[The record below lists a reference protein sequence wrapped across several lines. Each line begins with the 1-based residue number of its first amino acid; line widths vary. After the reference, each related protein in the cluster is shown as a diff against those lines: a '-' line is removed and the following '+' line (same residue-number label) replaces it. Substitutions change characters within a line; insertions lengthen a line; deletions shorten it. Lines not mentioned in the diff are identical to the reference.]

1 MRKITIKSV
10 FLMAA
15 LAMGATGAW
24 AQNIL
29 YSQNY
34 EAEGATVDW
43 TTSVAGRFDPII
55 AVDTDENHYLAADPT
70 KTYNNGATLTANDLN
85 VAAGNITMLFDLRL
99 GNANSGTPAFT
110 VYDAEG
116 AVLFELKA
124 TAKSVTTWIVNGDA
138 ENPVTLDG
146 TNYINN
152 STVSDRPWYRF
163 QLSYNNEVTYLTIT
177 AVATGTVVLERTI
190 ITGKSSVGGVK
201 KMTFATSKS
210 LAKFAIDNVVVREI
224 ADGDLPSA
232 AATSYTIKYVNENNE
247 SIRED
252 LTVNSVAGEEVTASE
267 AQMSAITYNT
277 KKYLYKSGNAV
288 ITLDENADNNVIVL
302 VYREAS
308 VYSYSIKAIDN
319 AETPNELKVLLS
331 GSGFESDVINLL
343 YPRYINAEGTLY
355 EAPANDKR
363 YTMSYELSEDN
374 FYQTV
379 TYSPTEVTGVLYY
392 VEGEEIEGA
401 TVLNTGNTAIRSSQA
416 QSGYAP
422 ENLTIKKLSAGR
434 YTLTAGL
441 YAPSSA
447 GATFN
452 FVVGS
457 HSFSLSTPNTNLANV
472 TSDEFIVTEDTD
484 LVLQAGGGNSAA
496 IDYLYIVRVGDIPT
510 SVDATITSAGYAT
523 FSSSYAL
530 DFSGV
535 TDLKAYVASSLTV
548 DGAVVMTRV
557 EGAVPAN
564 TGLLLKGSSASIPVA
579 ASATAPAANF
589 LVATVAEAPVAAS
602 ADGAYNYML
611 ANGDNGL
618 GFYKV
623 ETATTS
629 AAGKAYLQTTTALGE
644 ASGTK
649 AVKMIFSDGAV
660 TGISEINSAAV
671 AADGVYYNLNGVRVQ
686 NPAKG
691 LYILNGKKVMK

>member
-589 LVATVAEAPVAAS
+589 LVATVSEAPVAAS

>member
-110 VYDAEG
+110 VYDADG

-138 ENPVTLDG
+138 ENPVTLNG
-146 TNYINN
+146 TGYINN
-152 STVSDRPWYRF
+152 STVADRPWYRF
-163 QLSYNNEVTYLTIT
+163 QLSYNSGITYLTIT

-224 ADGDLPSA
+224 ADGDLPLA

-252 LTVNSVAGEEVTASE
+252 LTVNSVAGEDVTASE
-267 AQMSAITYNT
+267 AQMSAITYNA

-355 EAPANDKR
+355 EAPANEKK

-374 FYQTV
+374 FYQTI

-441 YAPSSA
+441 YGPSSA

-472 TSDEFIVTEDTD
+472 TSDEFIVTEETD
-484 LVLQAGGGNSAA
+484 LVLQAGGGKSAA

-564 TGLLLKGSSASIPVA
+564 TGLLLKGSSASIPVV

-660 TGISEINSAAV
+660 TGISEIDSAAV

-686 NPAKG
+686 NPTKG